1 LIDNL
6 TDNLDEQFESV
17 EVDLNEDVEPDW
29 VDRD

>member
-17 EVDLNEDVEPDW
+17 EVDVNEDVEPDW